1 MSQKRRNIAQRFALM
16 RVFPSCVLVSSL
28 YRIAF
33 AYSRCLS
40 SAAQWIN
47 KVNAWVGWC
56 LVGRLEG
63 AWCGGRGV
71 VRCGRL
77 TVGLLGPTY
86 LITHFFCRR
95 YSCFVSQDKSCAAS
109 NRSWSN
115 RRCTSDE
122 LCRAPPHTSQ
132 FTCTH
137 KYYLHGTELLLCC
150 EILTPNIIQNGT
162 EFQSARR
169 H

>member
-77 TVGLLGPTY
+77 TVGFLGPTY
-86 LITHFFCRR
+86 LITHSFAVVIA
-95 YSCFVSQDKSCAAS
+95 VSFHKTNLAQ
-109 NRSWSN
+109 
-115 RRCTSDE
+115 
-122 LCRAPPHTSQ
+122 RAIARGRTGGALAMSYAVHRHT
-132 FTCTH
+132 H
-137 KYYLHGTELLLCC
+137 LGLLAVY
-150 EILTPNIIQNGT
+150 N
-162 EFQSARR
+162 
-169 H
+169 